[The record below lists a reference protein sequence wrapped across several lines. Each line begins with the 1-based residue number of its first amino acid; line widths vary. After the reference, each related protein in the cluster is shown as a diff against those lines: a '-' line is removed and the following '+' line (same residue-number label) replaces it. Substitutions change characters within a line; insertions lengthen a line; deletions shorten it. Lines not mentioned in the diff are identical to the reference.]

1 MDLRC
6 VRLTRRTTTPRRRPK
21 ARKSKRVPERQ
32 YPQNHYLSAHETLT
46 MKKIP
51 VPEHWSAQQAVA
63 VLDLL
68 ESLYC
73 AIGDTYEQPLR

>member
-1 MDLRC
+1 
-6 VRLTRRTTTPRRRPK
+6 
-21 ARKSKRVPERQ
+21 
-32 YPQNHYLSAHETLT
+32 

-73 AIGDTYEQPLR
+73 AIRDTYEQPLREIINDELQRQLDDDDNTDSLDDATPF